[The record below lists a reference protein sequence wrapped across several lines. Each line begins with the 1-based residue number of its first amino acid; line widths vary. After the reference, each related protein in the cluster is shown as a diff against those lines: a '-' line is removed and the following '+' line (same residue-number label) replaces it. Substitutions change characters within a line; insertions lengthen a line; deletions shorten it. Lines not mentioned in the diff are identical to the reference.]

1 MMLYPSRRI
10 IVVTSAKGSSD
21 SEMKA
26 LAFGD
31 SIGEFE
37 AISGGE
43 RRYRKRRR
51 DGVKIVEIL
60 T

>member
-1 MMLYPSRRI
+1 MMLYPSRRMTL
-10 IVVTSAKGSSD
+10 VASAKDSSD

-31 SIGEFE
+31 SIGELE
-37 AISGGE
+37 AISGGV
-43 RRYRKRRR
+43 RRHRKRKR
-51 DGVKIVEIL
+51 DGVRVMEIL